1 MRKDLTAQIESL
13 DVAEIQRSIRF
24 ALAQKR
30 SERKELDRLFDE
42 LSVNADQIK
51 DSFKDVYG
59 HQNMYGSITSSSAN
73 AYLNQLLGN
82 YQLRLAN
89 NVKEAE
95 VYQAVNTTS
104 FLTLKMNAVIDWL
117 DLRFTVDPNLCVF
130 YKDSKARSYIKAFI
144 TRSTG
149 TRHYIA
155 KDESQITQDGIS
167 FTIRLHDVRNKK
179 DLKKIT
185 DLLQKQYGAKIELM
199 VVEAIELSFDL
210 YGGDSSAVVIK
221 LHKAMQYPQSAR
233 LFRVYKTKGTQR
245 DIPESMQ
252 ELYELLQTG
261 YNIGM
266 GDHRFDEFCV
276 RLYFKRT
283 DKGSQP
289 LPQKQH
295 RARIEITLRKS
306 IFDKEAVDRNILNL
320 SELVKFGFKKMQF
333 TKLSKRATFKEKDVY
348 YTQVKPFGKGS
359 TYAMSVNRHKRFLL
373 NSIATNGTLNEA
385 KRLAVKA
392 LSQKF

>member
-1 MRKDLTAQIESL
+1 MRKDLTAQIKSL

-51 DSFKDVYG
+51 DSSEDVYE
-59 HQNMYGSITSSSAN
+59 HQNMYGSITSTSCSS
-73 AYLNQLLGN
+73 YLNQLLDN

-117 DLRFTVDPNLCVF
+117 DLRFTVDSNLCMF
-130 YKDSKARSYIKAFI
+130 STDPKARSYIKAFI

-155 KDESQITQDGIS
+155 NDESQITQDGMS
-167 FTIRLHDVRNKK
+167 FTIRLHDVRNTK
-179 DLKKIT
+179 DLQKIT
-185 DLLQKQYGAKIELM
+185 YLLHKQYGANCELM
-199 VVEAIELSFDL
+199 TIEAIELSFDL

-221 LHKAMQYPQSAR
+221 LHKAMQYPQAAKS
-233 LFRVYKTKGTQR
+233 FRVYKTKGTQR

-252 ELYELLQTG
+252 ELYELLQSG
-261 YNIGM
+261 YNIGV

-283 DKGSQP
+283 DKGGQP

-295 RARIEITLRKS
+295 RARIEITLKKS
-306 IFDKEAVDRNILNL
+306 IFDKEAIDRHISNL
-320 SELVKFGFKKMQF
+320 SQLIKFGFKKMQF
-333 TKLSKRATFKEKDVY
+333 TKLSKRATYKEKDMY
-348 YTQVKPFGKGS
+348 YTEVKPFGKEN
-359 TYAMSVNRHKRFLL
+359 TCAMSVNRHKRVLL
-373 NSIATNGTLNEA
+373 NAIATNGALNEA
-385 KRLAVKA
+385 KRLAVKT
-392 LSQKF
+392 LSKKF